1 MPIQEFKGQ
10 RGYQL
15 PFVGRKA
22 EYGLSQLGLDVP
34 IAAGYD
40 LAKGAGQV
48 AQGNIGQGLE
58 TGVGRSFLSSGSA
71 EKARLSADYQRLND
85 LRDLMKYYK
94 QEGKKI
100 LTLDEIAN
108 MQQDKSQS
116 IIQRIRAIGRG

>member
-1 MPIQEFKGQ
+1 MNTQAFTQMPIQEFKGQ

-48 AQGNIGQGLE
+48 AQGNIGTRLRNR
-58 TGVGRSFLSSGSA
+58 GRTFVLI
-71 EKARLSADYQRLND
+71 Y
-85 LRDLMKYYK
+85 
-94 QEGKKI
+94 
-100 LTLDEIAN
+100 
-108 MQQDKSQS
+108 
-116 IIQRIRAIGRG
+116 